1 MIERSILCLK
11 VYKYST
17 MESPMGSLNQTNKVV
32 LAKMDVEDEENVESL
47 SQSSGRGSNSTSDFS
62 RCKSNGDE
70 EALIEIARKEERNVC
85 MIRFITI
92 AAVIISAISVSSLV
106 YFFATGSD
114 TRNFE
119 IEYNLLVQ
127 NIHTLVVWEVKY
139 NFALVQQLCG
149 TITSESLMSNQI
161 FPNVTLP
168 DFEITGGFVDGM
180 GGIMMALFAPLIPSS
195 QKEKWEEYSVLHQDW
210 LNRSALLKVESPSHR
225 DQLHGT
231 IQDHEHDRHLEVV
244 SLDPQ
249 TIVELEIPDEPTIL
263 SEIWKWDADEKV
275 PVESTSAHDYYAP
288 LWQSSPHNADTV
300 NADLFSDPHIS
311 ELFSSMINSGE
322 TVLSPGYE
330 IGNLFDWMFDP
341 NEKSQKVDPH
351 AFIMEKV
358 HVDFGQGQEV
368 AGFVLALTS
377 FRNLFTRLLPEGTEG
392 IYAVVTGT
400 PACERNMTFLLRGN
414 TADFLGYEDLHELS
428 LDHHRRSVPM
438 ELYETVPDDLC
449 LHLLN
454 VYPSKAYID
463 SFNTNKPVV
472 YTSIVVLAFVVTTIF
487 FLVYERLVTKREQ
500 TKNAALRVVSSIF
513 PSNVQEKVLRGATD
527 VNTGSTEKENV
538 IASFYPATTVLF
550 ADIEGFTAWSSTRE
564 PVQVFRLLEC
574 VYGAFDG
581 IARRRKIFKVETVG
595 DCYVAVCGMPE
606 PRKDHAV
613 AMVRF
618 ARDCLTRMASLSH
631 NLEVSLGPDTADLG
645 FRVGIH
651 SGPVTGG
658 VLRGQNSRFQLF
670 GDTMNVAARM
680 ESTGLKNKIQL
691 STATAKLLLKAGK
704 EHWIEKREGKV
715 DIKGKGKLETFFVRG
730 VKGQE
735 ANESK
740 DATVATNLSSSNHSD
755 QPERSVKVLEH
766 TNEAIANKTG
776 RLVDWNTDVLSRRIT
791 AILKNEVTL
800 MDPGMVKHV
809 ELSPTA
815 IKQLH
820 HFVQI
825 IASMYNDNPFH
836 NFSHASHV
844 TLSIEKMLST
854 VKKNNEFAS
863 GYANNIC
870 NDPLAQFAAV
880 LAALIHDC
888 DHYGIGN
895 TTLVEEKN
903 PIAILYEGK
912 SPAEN
917 HSLSLGWELLMEP
930 QFSELVKCICGKDRK
945 EVERLKDLLT
955 KAVLATDVFDKEL
968 KEERDKEWEK
978 VFGSDNNNDLNDKEA
993 EQLDKVKAT
1002 IVMEHL
1008 IQASDV
1014 VHTMQHWHVYIKW
1027 NEHLFEEMTIAYHNG
1042 HLSKNPAEFWY
1053 QGEIGF
1059 FNHYIIPL
1067 AKKLKECKVFGVI
1080 CDEFLD
1086 YAEANLKEWETK
1098 GQQIV
1103 DQFSK
1108 KYSCNRLGSNE

>member
-1 MIERSILCLK
+1 
-11 VYKYST
+11 
-17 MESPMGSLNQTNKVV
+17 MESPMGSLNQTNNVV
-32 LAKMDVEDEENVESL
+32 LAEMEVEDEENVESL
-47 SQSSGRGSNSTSDFS
+47 SQSSGRGSNSTSDVS
-62 RCKSNGDE
+62 RCKSNGDK

-92 AAVIISAISVSSLV
+92 TAVIICAISVSSLV

-127 NIHTLVVWEVKY
+127 NIHSLVVWEVKY

-195 QKEKWEEYSVLHQDW
+195 QKKKWEEYSVLHQDW

-225 DQLHGT
+225 DPLHGT

-249 TIVELEIPDEPTIL
+249 TNVELEIPDEPTIL
-263 SEIWKWDADEKV
+263 SEIW
-275 PVESTSAHDYYAP
+275 
-288 LWQSSPHNADTV
+288 N
-300 NADLFSDPHIS
+300 

-400 PACERNMTFLLRGN
+400 PACERNMTFLLRGD

-428 LDHHRRSVPM
+428 LDHHKRSVPM

-463 SFNTNKPVV
+463 SFNTNKPV
-472 YTSIVVLAFVVTTIF
+472 
-487 FLVYERLVTKREQ
+487 LVTKREQ

-581 IARRRKIFKVETVG
+581 IARRRNIFKVETVG

-631 NLEVSLGPDTADLG
+631 DLEVSLGPDTADLG

-735 ANESK
+735 ASESK

-800 MDPGMVKHV
+800 VDPGMVEHV

-854 VKKNNEFAS
+854 VERNNEFAS

-870 NDPLAQFAAV
+870 NDPLAQFSAV